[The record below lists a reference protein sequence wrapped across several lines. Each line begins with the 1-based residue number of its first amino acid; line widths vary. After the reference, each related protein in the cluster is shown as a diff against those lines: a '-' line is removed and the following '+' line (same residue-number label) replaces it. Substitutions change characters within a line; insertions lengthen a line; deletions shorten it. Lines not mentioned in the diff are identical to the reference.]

1 MVASYKDTFN
11 LAKKLLKLH
20 RKKKQQQT
28 YGEFYP

>member
-1 MVASYKDTFN
+1 MVARYKDAFN

-20 RKKKQQQT
+20 RKKNQQQA